1 MKTTLLLAAALVATA
16 EAKPKVAILN
26 IQNAIISTG
35 DGKAAA
41 AEMHRKFDPEQ
52 ESLAAEQREIDELR
66 GRNDSSLKARI
77 EALEQSHRRRIEDA
91 RQRFE
96 TEQKRVLKDLS
107 ARFMT
112 VVEKYAK
119 QKHFEV
125 VLDESDPK
133 TAVLWRADETDITSK
148 VIELYERGANKK

>member
-1 MKTTLLLAAALVATA
+1 MKTTLLLATALLATVQ
-16 EAKPKVAILN
+16 AKPKVAILN
-26 IQNAIISTG
+26 IQSAVLATS

-52 ESLAAEQREIDELR
+52 ERLAAEQREIDELR
-66 GRNDSSLKARI
+66 ARNDSSLKARI

-91 RQRFE
+91 RQKFE
-96 TEQKRVLKDLS
+96 MEQKRVLKDLS

-133 TAVLWRADETDITSK
+133 TPVLWRADETDITSK
-148 VIELYERGANKK
+148 VIELYEQGAKKK